1 MIGASGDMPKDP
13 WTDPDP
19 QPGDFDSELDSSRS
33 SQIERHEGN
42 PNAKLLILVRQPS
55 CIAYRYAI
63 QRNNNAR

>member
-1 MIGASGDMPKDP
+1 MPKDP

-19 QPGDFDSELDSSRS
+19 QSGDFDSELDSPGSN
-33 SQIERHEGN
+33 QIEMHEGN

-63 QRNNNAR
+63 QRDNDTK